1 MFEKQ
6 LKELNPQLRNITYEI
21 NDLQKY
27 IDNFPDIS
35 VLVYEPQIQ
44 AYKPFS
50 KDWIKRK
57 VYQILRNQASWYQWY
72 GNSKEDYHTLF
83 SDWPFFVCSEI
94 KL

>member
-57 VYQILRNQASWYQWY
+57 RM
-72 GNSKEDYHTLF
+72 D
-83 SDWPFFVCSEI
+83 
-94 KL
+94 